1 MLYPPGFYFVKKP
14 KRFVIL
20 SSDKSSERNLSS
32 FFDIKKTR
40 RIKHLQSEEPFSSDP
55 YFSYTSK
62 VSRTLLKSLKSLFAQ
77 PTTIHMYIVLEQKKT
92 CLVFIGPQVATFIYQ
107 RDRILLPNHQL
118 GGWFC
123 PRVVI
128 SLGKILSSD
137 THRSSVYTIY
147 LVSIRRP
154 KIRKQQQ
161 KSFKLNKPL
170 KLQRNIPWR

>member
-1 MLYPPGFYFVKKP
+1 M
-14 KRFVIL
+14 IL

-32 FFDIKKTR
+32 FFDTKKSR

-62 VSRTLLKSLKSLFAQ
+62 VSRTLLKKPQILICTAYYY
-77 PTTIHMYIVLEQKKT
+77 TYIVLEQKKT

-128 SLGKILSSD
+128 SLGKSYLQILIAVRSIRFIWYPLGGLRLEKTNNKKVSSWISHLNFKEISPEGRMGGLILSG
-137 THRSSVYTIY
+137 Y
-147 LVSIRRP
+147 
-154 KIRKQQQ
+154 KIKC
-161 KSFKLNKPL
+161 
-170 KLQRNIPWR
+170 

>member
-1 MLYPPGFYFVKKP
+1 MHIQCANFLA
-14 KRFVIL
+14 IL
-20 SSDKSSERNLSS
+20 EVS
-32 FFDIKKTR
+32 
-40 RIKHLQSEEPFSSDP
+40 
-55 YFSYTSK
+55 TSK
-62 VSRTLLKSLKSLFAQ
+62 VSRTLLKKPQILICTAYYY
-77 PTTIHMYIVLEQKKT
+77 TYIVLEQKKT

-147 LVSIRRP
+147 LVSIRGP
-154 KIRKQQQ
+154 KIRKNQQQ